1 MISLSSLEKYS
12 TLKILKYNPLDKA
25 IIAIDGYASTGKSTL
40 SKRLSRHL
48 GLPYIDSGAF
58 FRGITFLAL
67 KKGWIDND
75 NIYEEAIEMGIKDIK
90 IYYNTKANK
99 LILNEIDITDVIRS
113 KLVSS
118 NVSKIAKLPFVRFL
132 ILKQQRL
139 MGNSFGLVMDG
150 RDIGTVVFPNAN
162 FKFFFT
168 ARPEV
173 RAQRRWE
180 EMKANGN
187 FLSYEEVLK
196 NLLNRDKVDTERKV
210 SPLKKA
216 NDAIEID
223 TSDLSLEEA
232 FTILISEINSK

>member
-1 MISLSSLEKYS
+1 M
-12 TLKILKYNPLDKA
+12 DKA

-40 SKRLSRHL
+40 SKMLSNHL

-67 KKGWIDND
+67 EKGWINNE
-75 NIYEEAIEMGIKDIK
+75 NIYQEAIELGLKDIK
-90 IYYNTKANK
+90 IYYNTSDNK
-99 LILNEIDITDVIRS
+99 LILNEIDITDKIRS

-118 NVSKIAKLPFVRFL
+118 NVSKIAKLPFVRFF

-139 MGNSFGLVMDG
+139 MGNNFGMVMDG
-150 RDIGTVVFPNAN
+150 RDIGTVVFPNAD

-180 EMKANGN
+180 EMKANGY

-196 NLLNRDKVDTERKV
+196 SLMNRDKVDTERKF

-232 FTILISEINSK
+232 FTILITKINYK